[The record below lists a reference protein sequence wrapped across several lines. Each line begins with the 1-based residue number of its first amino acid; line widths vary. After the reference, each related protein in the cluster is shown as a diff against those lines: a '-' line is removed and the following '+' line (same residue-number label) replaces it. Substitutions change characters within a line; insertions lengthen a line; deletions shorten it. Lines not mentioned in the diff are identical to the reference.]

1 MSGWG
6 RGRASDWTLPLG
18 RKTAR
23 TTTAEGPTC
32 HCPPKESGVEPP
44 DAYGSSRRKFPA
56 QRERPRSK
64 QEVSVVSPLL
74 RVLMCVGGTGG
85 QRHCSLLLVLTCGF
99 GRRDTGKQTKR
110 KESCVPYCCGVAGV
124 CVWVAKEGRASPSP
138 SGKGRRAVV
147 PGQPP
152 PAVSEARR
160 GEPQAEGLLPAC
172 PTRRRREKP
181 QVTPTLVSSPIG
193 EVGGGSTD

>member
-85 QRHCSLLLVLTCGF
+85 G
-99 GRRDTGKQTKR
+99 RDTVRFSWSLPVVSVGETLESRQNEKRVACRTAVVWLACVCGWRRRGGPPPLPLAREGGRSCQANRRPPSRRRGGESRKR
-110 KESCVPYCCGVAGV
+110 KACY
-124 CVWVAKEGRASPSP
+124 
-138 SGKGRRAVV
+138 
-147 PGQPP
+147 
-152 PAVSEARR
+152 
-160 GEPQAEGLLPAC
+160 LPA
-172 PTRRRREKP
+172 PHAGDGRNHR
-181 QVTPTLVSSPIG
+181 
-193 EVGGGSTD
+193 